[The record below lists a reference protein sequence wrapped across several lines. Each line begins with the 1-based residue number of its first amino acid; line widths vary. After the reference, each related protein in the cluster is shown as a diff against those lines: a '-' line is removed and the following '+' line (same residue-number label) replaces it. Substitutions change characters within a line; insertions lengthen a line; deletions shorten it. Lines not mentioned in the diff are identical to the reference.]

1 MGGYSGKTRNRARLS
16 PPYNTLTCQKEMYE
30 NNSFLSQH
38 PNSTSLVPG
47 FFKRGTVLPVD
58 TYVAGTL
65 TAVWIVH
72 EADTGRVPYF
82 GISVQQHYLQVDVPA
97 ASWKVEI
104 RIKNF
109 LPMRPADDAE
119 VILSDEERI
128 KVVGELKKERELLLE
143 KLQKSQE
150 KVLVMVGGMRVEQGS
165 LSTAQSGSVV
175 VVNGQGPRLF
185 WFSDGTSHTFCSN
198 DSAPSG
204 HHSTSVTAPPSI
216 PFNPQTVDPSFPFQP
231 LSMLKEGSKMPVMG
245 VISDVGRITRS
256 IMGEY
261 RMELVLEDPSATDTQ
276 ILKSL
281 VLSMFRSKKKDLESS
296 FVIGSVIYAKEV
308 DIVIRDNLPRGNIF
322 DRSAQN
328 TQWYIL
334 GENGNMSHI
343 DEENLGGVVL
353 DRMKEL
359 RAWWLDTNMD
369 L

>member
-1 MGGYSGKTRNRARLS
+1 MSSSADIS
-16 PPYNTLTCQKEMYE
+16 
-30 NNSFLSQH
+30 SFLSRH

-58 TYVAGTL
+58 TYVAGTPS
-65 TAVWIVH
+65 AVWKVH
-72 EADTGRVPYF
+72 KPDTERVPYY
-82 GISVQQHYLQVDVPA
+82 GISVQQHYLQVDVPT

-109 LPMRPADDAE
+109 HPMWPADDPE

-128 KVVGELKKERELLLE
+128 TVVEELKKERELLFE
-143 KLQKSQE
+143 KLQRSQE
-150 KVLVMVGGMRVEQGS
+150 KVLVMVGGMKIEQGNFCTS
-165 LSTAQSGSVV
+165 QSGSIVV
-175 VVNGQGPRLF
+175 LNGKGPRLF

-204 HHSTSVTAPPSI
+204 THSTSVPTPPSI
-216 PFNPQTVDPSFPFQP
+216 PFNLQTVDPSLPFQP
-231 LSMLKEGSKMPVMG
+231 LSMLKAASNMPVMG
-245 VISDVGRITRS
+245 AISDVGRIRRS
-256 IMGEY
+256 IMGGY
-261 RMELVLEDPSATDTQ
+261 KMEMVLEDPSATDTQ
-276 ILKSL
+276 ILKSF

-328 TQWYIL
+328 TEWYIL

-353 DRMKEL
+353 DRMKGL
-359 RAWWLDTNMD
+359 RAWWLDTYMD